1 MSWKEIIKEEKTKER
16 CGLCDAN
23 MVRGGGCSN
32 PDCEDYYMNS
42 RLFNDDL

>member
-1 MSWKEIIKEEKTKER
+1 MSWKEIIKEKTKER
-16 CGLCDAN
+16 CGTCDAN

-32 PDCEDYYMNS
+32 PDCEGYYMNY